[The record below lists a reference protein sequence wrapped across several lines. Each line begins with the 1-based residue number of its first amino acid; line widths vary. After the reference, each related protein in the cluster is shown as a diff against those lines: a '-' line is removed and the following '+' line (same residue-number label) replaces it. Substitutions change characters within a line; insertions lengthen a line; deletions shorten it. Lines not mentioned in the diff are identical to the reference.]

1 MIADAGEALA
11 AVSWAKLSAPAQ
23 EKLKHC
29 VIANLSVAVAGL
41 PYGRL
46 PEPAAAN
53 AGHFL
58 FSGRRTAS
66 ARDAAFWNA
75 AVMHARTQ
83 DDFHPVG
90 NLHAATVLFPAA
102 MAAAEAAD
110 ASGARF
116 LDALLAGYVAAA
128 GLSCAF
134 SPRTTPKGLRSS
146 GLYAPFGAA
155 AAAGRI
161 AGLDAAGIANAL
173 ALSAS
178 VAAGLTQCWLDGS
191 DEWQLHV
198 AQGAANGML
207 AVDLTRAGVR
217 GGEHALDGP
226 AGFYNAHAGTRPVFA
241 DFAKDFDPERA
252 VLDTVIKRYPVSG
265 ICQPVVRLS
274 ESIAARHRPKPGDI
288 ESLAIVMNAF
298 EMRYPGTLNRG
309 PVFKSF
315 SDVLM
320 SAAFCCASALTRG
333 RFEFADLFEKGRA
346 PRDRLIAMA
355 EVRDDQALP
364 TLSCRIE
371 LKMKGGGRI
380 TESLIDGG
388 KELAINASTI
398 DAWALGLW
406 QEAGR
411 SEAQYRRFRA
421 AVDGLEKES
430 TKGLLETLQ
439 P

>member
-1 MIADAGEALA
+1 VIRQAGEALA
-11 AVSWAKLSAPAQ
+11 NASWSRLTPAAKQ
-23 EKLKHC
+23 KLQHC

-41 PYGRL
+41 PHARL

-83 DDFHPVG
+83 DDFHPIG

-102 MAAAEAAD
+102 MAAAESVD
-110 ASGARF
+110 ASGEKF

-134 SPRTTPKGLRSS
+134 SARTTPKGLRST
-146 GLYAPFGAA
+146 GLYSPFGSAA
-155 AAAGRI
+155 AAARI

-178 VAAGLTQCWLDGS
+178 VAAGLTQCWVDGS

-198 AQGAANGML
+198 AQAASNGML

-217 GGEHALDGP
+217 GGEHALDGA
-226 AGFYNAHAGTRPVFA
+226 AGFYNAHAGLQPAFA
-241 DFAKDFDPERA
+241 DIAKDFDPDRS

-274 ESIAARHRPKPGDI
+274 ERVAARHRPKPEDI
-288 ESLAIVMNAF
+288 ESLAIVMNPF
-298 EMRYPGTLNRG
+298 EMRYPGTLNKG

-320 SAAFCCASALTRG
+320 SAAFCCASVLTRG
-333 RFEFADLFEKGRA
+333 KFEFADLFEKGRA
-346 PRDRLIAMA
+346 PRDRLIAIA
-355 EVRDDQALP
+355 NVHDDKALP

-380 TESLIDGG
+380 SESLIDGG
-388 KELAINASTI
+388 RELAIDAATI
-398 DAWALGLW
+398 DDWALGLW
-406 QEAGR
+406 LEAGR
-411 SEAQYRRFRA
+411 KEAQYRKFRA
-421 AVDGLEKES
+421 AVDGLEKGS
-430 TKGLLETLQ
+430 TRALLETLQ